1 MAAATRD
8 TTPDAPGGAAEV
20 PPAGLSRAG
29 VWTGMALGTA
39 LAILAITNGAL
50 LRVGGTPPWL
60 GVILGAVIV
69 WALIQFTGLR
79 FWHAVLVFGAGF
91 YLATTTA
98 GAQLS
103 DLASRILAALG
114 H

>member
-1 MAAATRD
+1 V
-8 TTPDAPGGAAEV
+8 TPVTPKELVTLLIIGG
-20 PPAGLSRAG
+20 GL
-29 VWTGMALGTA
+29 
-39 LAILAITNGAL
+39 
-50 LRVGGTPPWL
+50 
-60 GVILGAVIV
+60 

-103 DLASRILAALG
+103 DLASRILTALG

>member
-1 MAAATRD
+1 MPPV
-8 TTPDAPGGAAEV
+8 TPRELVTLLIIGG
-20 PPAGLSRAG
+20 GL
-29 VWTGMALGTA
+29 
-39 LAILAITNGAL
+39 
-50 LRVGGTPPWL
+50 
-60 GVILGAVIV
+60 

-79 FWHAVLVFGAGF
+79 FWHALLVFGAGF